1 MKKRKKLIIFLLL
14 AINSLVS
21 ATTNISGKLK
31 TTYSKLYKNIF
42 KNSKPDNTGNENL
55 RFFDEMLVNK
65 NVELR
70 EIYIQN
76 SRKRPEY
83 LEWLMFSGN
92 FPNGDINDMLRQS
105 SDESVRINYNA
116 KNDEYKENILSV
128 LAANVQRRWDRK
140 SFNDNFVQIIEK
152 SLERDDKDSYL
163 ELIEGTQN
171 SALSD
176 VTGLNNISAKAY
188 IKGTTLPKKEKDS
201 TDESSSYNKPLSIYI
216 SDALVD
222 FDSKSLKFSGE
233 SDMEKGSYSWF
244 NNGEVKV
251 LPAYTDNMMFYS
263 ALGENINPD
272 TSYILEYYN
281 DYIGYG
287 INYENKNE
295 IKSDEKVIENV
306 MNFVNDTPQISA
318 GEYEK
323 FTFDAG
329 SRSDDMGY
337 RSDKKK
343 DSMQLNEAL
352 ASFDTAGNLVISL
365 HSSGTGFFEPFIMEN
380 KLLNKEKDFLSIS
393 EEAASAQSAKIKNEK
408 AEEYEVLNSHI
419 LSGNA
424 ENPSKVIE
432 NSMNLLGDVEDEAEE
447 IKTSDNLDM
456 SLNYYTLSG
465 IIDNKP
471 KHIYSY
477 LNYSVGNTLNLDEI
491 IPKAQHEMYM
501 VNDWDLRNDLIE
513 RLNRSRM
520 LSSGNA
526 GSTDREEYRSSWRP
540 KAALDFTYNF
550 NS

>member
-1 MKKRKKLIIFLLL
+1 MKKRKKIIIFLLL

-31 TTYSKLYKNIF
+31 TTYSRLYKNIF
-42 KNSKPDNTGNENL
+42 KNSKPDNTGSENL
-55 RFFDEMLVNK
+55 KFIDETLVNR
-65 NVELR
+65 NLELR

-105 SDESVRINYNA
+105 SDESVRIDYNA

-163 ELIEGTQN
+163 ELLESTQT

-176 VTGLNNISAKAY
+176 GSGLISAKAY
-188 IKGTTLPKKEKDS
+188 IKGSALPKKEKDI
-201 TDESSSYNKPLSIYI
+201 TDENNSYNKPLSIYI
-216 SDALVD
+216 SDAAVD
-222 FDSKSLKFSGE
+222 LNSEALKFSDMI
-233 SDMEKGSYSWF
+233 DMEKDGYSWF
-244 NNGEVKV
+244 SNGEVKV
-251 LPAYTDNMMFYS
+251 QPVYADNMIFHS
-263 ALGENINPD
+263 TVGEKIHPD
-272 TSYILEYYN
+272 TNYILEYRN

-295 IKSDEKVIENV
+295 IKSDNKVIENV
-306 MNFVNDTPQISA
+306 INYVNDAPQISA

-323 FTFDAG
+323 FRFDTD
-329 SRSDDMGY
+329 SPSDEMGY
-337 RSDKKK
+337 RDDKKR
-343 DSMQLNEAL
+343 SSIQLNEAL

-365 HSSGTGFFEPFIMEN
+365 RGSGREFFEPFIMEN

-393 EEAASAQSAKIKNEK
+393 EEAASAQNAKIKNEK
-408 AEEYEVLNSHI
+408 AEEYEVLNSHVFFEDT
-419 LSGNA
+419 
-424 ENPSKVIE
+424 ENSSKVIE
-432 NSMNLLGDVEDEAEE
+432 NSMNLLGELKDE
-447 IKTSDNLDM
+447 SDKISISDTLDM

-477 LNYSVGNTLNLDEI
+477 LDYGVGNTLNLDEI
-491 IPKAQHEMYM
+491 IPKAQYEKYM

-513 RLNRSRM
+513 RLNRSQM
-520 LSSGNA
+520 LSSGNTGNA
-526 GSTDREEYRSSWRP
+526 DREEYHSSWKP

-550 NS
+550 NL

>member
-31 TTYSKLYKNIF
+31 TTYSRLYKNIF
-42 KNSKPDNTGNENL
+42 KNSKPDNTGSENL
-55 RFFDEMLVNK
+55 KILDETLVNR
-65 NVELR
+65 NIELR

-105 SDESVRINYNA
+105 SDESVRIDYNA

-163 ELIEGTQN
+163 ELIESTQT
-171 SALSD
+171 ADLSD
-176 VTGLNNISAKAY
+176 GSGLVSAKAY
-188 IKGTTLPKKEKDS
+188 IKGSTLPKKEKDI
-201 TDESSSYNKPLSIYI
+201 TDENNSYNKPLSIYV
-216 SDALVD
+216 SDAAAE
-222 FDSKSLKFSGE
+222 FNNEALKFS
-233 SDMEKGSYSWF
+233 DMTDTEKDGYSWF

-251 LPAYTDNMMFYS
+251 QPVYADNMIFHS
-263 ALGENINPD
+263 TVGEKIHPD
-272 TSYILEYYN
+272 TNYILEHHN

-295 IKSDEKVIENV
+295 IKSDNKVIENV
-306 MNFVNDTPQISA
+306 INFINDTPQISV

-323 FTFDAG
+323 FTFDTE
-329 SRSDDMGY
+329 SLSDEMGY
-337 RSDKKK
+337 RDDKKG
-343 DSMQLNEAL
+343 SSIQLNEAL
-352 ASFDTAGNLVISL
+352 ASFDAAGNLVISL
-365 HSSGTGFFEPFIMEN
+365 HGSGTEFFEPFIMEN

-393 EEAASAQSAKIKNEK
+393 EEAASAQNAKIKSEK

-419 LSGNA
+419 LFEDT
-424 ENPSKVIE
+424 ENSSKVIE
-432 NSMNLLGDVEDEAEE
+432 NSMNLLGELKDD
-447 IKTSDNLDM
+447 SDKISISDTLDM

-477 LNYSVGNTLNLDEI
+477 LNYGVGNTLNLDEI
-491 IPKAQHEMYM
+491 IPKAQYEMYM

-513 RLNRSRM
+513 RLNRSQM
-520 LSSGNA
+520 LSSGNTGNA
-526 GSTDREEYRSSWRP
+526 DRKEYRSSWKP

>member
-31 TTYSKLYKNIF
+31 TTYSRLYKNIF
-42 KNSKPDNTGNENL
+42 KNSKPDNTGSENL
-55 RFFDEMLVNK
+55 KILDETLVNR
-65 NVELR
+65 NIELR

-105 SDESVRINYNA
+105 SDESVRIDYNA
-116 KNDEYKENILSV
+116 ENDEYKENILSV

-152 SLERDDKDSYL
+152 SLERDGKDSYL
-163 ELIEGTQN
+163 ELIE
-171 SALSD
+171 SAQTSSLSD
-176 VTGLNNISAKAY
+176 GSGLVSAKAY
-188 IKGTTLPKKEKDS
+188 IKGSTLPKKEKDI
-201 TDESSSYNKPLSIYI
+201 TDENNSYNKPLSIYI
-216 SDALVD
+216 GDAEAG
-222 FDSKSLKFSGE
+222 FSNESLKFS
-233 SDMEKGSYSWF
+233 DMTDAEKDGYSWF

-251 LPAYTDNMMFYS
+251 QPVYADNMIFHS
-263 ALGENINPD
+263 TVGEKIHPD
-272 TSYILEYYN
+272 TNYILEYHN

-295 IKSDEKVIENV
+295 IKSDNKVIENV
-306 MNFVNDTPQISA
+306 INFMNDAPQISV

-323 FTFDAG
+323 FTFDTE
-329 SRSDDMGY
+329 SLSDEMGY
-337 RSDKKK
+337 RDNKKG
-343 DSMQLNEAL
+343 SSIQLNEAL
-352 ASFDTAGNLVISL
+352 ASFDAAGNLVISL
-365 HSSGTGFFEPFIMEN
+365 HGSGTEFFEPFIMEN
-380 KLLNKEKDFLSIS
+380 KLLNKDKDFLSIS
-393 EEAASAQSAKIKNEK
+393 EEAASAQNAKIKNEK

-419 LSGNA
+419 LFEDT
-424 ENPSKVIE
+424 ENSSKVIE
-432 NSMNLLGDVEDEAEE
+432 NSMNLLGELEDESEK
-447 IKTSDNLDM
+447 ISISDTLDM

-477 LNYSVGNTLNLDEI
+477 LNYGVGNTLNLDEI
-491 IPKAQHEMYM
+491 IPKARYEMYM

-513 RLNRSRM
+513 RLNRSQM
-520 LSSGNA
+520 LSSGSNT
-526 GSTDREEYRSSWRP
+526 GNTDRKEYRSSWKP